1 MIADPAL
8 GIRRRTT
15 LGPAGDVAALARA
28 LHRAGYDDEG
38 LGHISVR
45 QPDGTLLVNPLE
57 VGWDE
62 LLPGDVMR
70 IDLDGNIVDGRWT
83 VTPAIRLHLD
93 VYAARDDVGVVV
105 HNHPRWATVWADVG
119 RIPPIFDQ
127 TGAVAGDDV
136 ALLAE
141 YDGSVAEAANSNAA
155 VDALGAHSTILL
167 ANHGV
172 LVAAPAIQEAHL
184 RAVTLEWRARQAWRV
199 LTLDPAAAPL
209 ADHVVE
215 LVRSEVAAG
224 RRAPLWEMAIA
235 RELRAEPRLAG
246 DAQT

>member
-1 MIADPAL
+1 MIADPVF
-8 GIRRRTT
+8 GIRRRAT
-15 LGPAGDVAALARA
+15 LGPAGDVAVLARS

-38 LGHISVR
+38 LGHLSVR

-70 IDLDGNIVDGRWT
+70 IDLDGQVIDGRWS

-93 VYAARDDVGVVV
+93 VYAARDDVGVIV
-105 HNHPRWATVWADVG
+105 HNHPRWATVWADLG
-119 RIPPIFDQ
+119 RVPPIFDQ

-136 ALLAE
+136 VLLAE
-141 YDGSVAEAANSNAA
+141 YDGSVVDAANSNAA
-155 VDALGAHSTILL
+155 VEALGASSTILL
-167 ANHGV
+167 AHHGV

-184 RAVTLEWRARQAWRV
+184 RAVTLEWRARQAWHV
-199 LTLDPAAAPL
+199 LALDSGATPL
-209 ADHVVE
+209 ADEVVE

-235 RELRAEPRLAG
+235 RELRSEPRLAG